1 MMGKVEAKAKVQA
14 RISELNLNLLSLSK
28 DGAS

>member
-14 RISELNLNLLSLSK
+14 RISELNPNLLSLSK